1 MSVGNIRSVSVGIT
15 ANGRQLGE
23 EAEIKAQMFS
33 LAQKFNRN
41 SNVQFSTSAQ
51 IAQNPCYMPFIFLG
65 VNFKN

>member
-33 LAQKFNRN
+33 FRQMLNRITT
-41 SNVQFSTSAQ
+41 SQFSTKTAFLPNCLLAVRSFSFDC
-51 IAQNPCYMPFIFLG
+51 QN
-65 VNFKN
+65 